1 MSIAFTYEILG
12 SDERTP
18 VLIVVMVSTV
28 VMPERKNIQI
38 IFLPWTRFIAL
49 LGFSQSVLFLYLVS
63 VRMFQFSK
71 WCWSEEGESKRKIVF
86 C

>member
-28 VMPERKNIQI
+28 VMPERKKT
-38 IFLPWTRFIAL
+38 FKSYSCHGHVSL
-49 LGFSQSVLFLYLVS
+49 LYLVS
-63 VRMFQFSK
+63 VRMFQFSE
-71 WCWSEEGESKRKIVF
+71 WRWSEEGESKRKIVF